1 MKNINKVLDILEQTY
16 PDAKC
21 ELDYT
26 TPFELLVATILSAQ
40 CTDVRVNKV
49 TSEMFKKYNTPKDFS
64 KLSIDEISE
73 EIKSCG
79 LYKSK
84 AEKIKLTSEKICN
97 EYKPIKDN
105 LIQMLNEVQEHYGY
119 VPMNAQKV
127 LSEFLN
133 VPMAEIY
140 GVVTFY
146 SRFTLK
152 PKGKYNIA
160 VCLGTACFVKGSQ
173 KIMDRL
179 KERLK
184 IEPGE
189 TTKDGMFS
197 IEETRCV
204 GACGLAPVFTV
215 NGEVYGKAT
224 VQKLDQVLDSLQ
236 NQKGGE

>member
-1 MKNINKVLDILEQTY
+1 MEEN
-16 PDAKC
+16 KC
-21 ELDYT
+21 ECGCNGKDEFLDGLC
-26 TPFELLVATILSAQ
+26 E
-40 CTDVRVNKV
+40 
-49 TSEMFKKYNTPKDFS
+49 KYQ
-64 KLSIDEISE
+64 
-73 EIKSCG
+73 
-79 LYKSK
+79 
-84 AEKIKLTSEKICN
+84 
-97 EYKPIKDN
+97 PIKDN

-119 VPMNAQKV
+119 VPMKAQRV
-127 LSEFLN
+127 LSEYLK
-133 VPMAEIY
+133 VPMAEVY

-152 PKGKYNIA
+152 PKGKYNVA
-160 VCLGTACFVKGSQ
+160 VCLGTACYVKGSQ

-189 TTKDGMFS
+189 TTPDGKFS

-224 VQKLDQVLDSLQ
+224 VQMLDKVLDELS
-236 NQKGGE
+236 K

>member
-1 MKNINKVLDILEQTY
+1 MGEEKQKCCQCNCGGKDEFLE
-16 PDAKC
+16 K
-21 ELDYT
+21 L
-26 TPFELLVATILSAQ
+26 
-40 CTDVRVNKV
+40 
-49 TSEMFKKYNTPKDFS
+49 FK
-64 KLSIDEISE
+64 
-73 EIKSCG
+73 
-79 LYKSK
+79 
-84 AEKIKLTSEKICN
+84 
-97 EYKPIKDN
+97 EYQPIKDN

-119 VPMNAQKV
+119 IPMHAQKA

-152 PKGKYNIA
+152 PRGKYNIA
-160 VCLGTACFVKGSQ
+160 VCLGTACYVKGSQ

-179 KERLK
+179 KDRLK

-189 TTKDGMFS
+189 TTPDGKFS

-224 VQKLDQVLDSLQ
+224 VQKMDQVLDELSS
-236 NQKGGE
+236 KEE

>member
-1 MKNINKVLDILEQTY
+1 MKEDIENNKNICNCNCNQKDKFME
-16 PDAKC
+16 
-21 ELDYT
+21 EL
-26 TPFELLVATILSAQ
+26 F
-40 CTDVRVNKV
+40 
-49 TSEMFKKYNTPKDFS
+49 
-64 KLSIDEISE
+64 
-73 EIKSCG
+73 
-79 LYKSK
+79 
-84 AEKIKLTSEKICN
+84 N
-97 EYKPIKDN
+97 EYLPVKDN

-119 VPMNAQKV
+119 IPEKAQRD

-140 GVVTFY
+140 GVITFY

-160 VCLGTACFVKGSQ
+160 VCLGTACYVKGSQ
-173 KIMDRL
+173 RIMDRL
-179 KERLK
+179 KEKLK

-189 TTKDGMFS
+189 TTKDGLFS

-224 VQKLDQVLDSLQ
+224 VKKLDEVLENLEKQ
-236 NQKGGE
+236 EK